1 MIMIKFENMKIV
13 NAILI
18 AGCLALVL
26 TSCMDDEIVTCE
38 PLEGSTLKLTVQ
50 PTFGAQDLHLDSTYT
65 TAEGYKVQF
74 TEIKFYIQDVKNGSV
89 TMISDGLFDFR
100 SRGTLLLEAS
110 GDPLDFAGL
119 QANLGV
125 DSSINH
131 DNPSEFPNSS
141 WLNISNS
148 NDMHWGWNPGYIFVK
163 IEAKA
168 DTIAD
173 GNDVFDHNVVF
184 HVGLDANMQTLDYT
198 NLNWLALGND
208 VHELQFGLDL
218 ATFLQGSTQSIDL
231 QTEFSS
237 HSAPGQEALTLK
249 VMENFK
255 EALTLL

>member
-1 MIMIKFENMKIV
+1 MIKFENMKTFKAVVIV
-13 NAILI
+13 A
-18 AGCLALVL
+18 CSVLVL
-26 TSCMDDEIVTCE
+26 ASCKEDEIVTCE
-38 PLEGSTLKLTVQ
+38 PMPAGPTLRLTVQ
-50 PTFGAQDLHLDSTYT
+50 PTFGGQDLHLDSTYT
-65 TAEGYKVQF
+65 TAEGYLVQF
-74 TEIKFYIQDVKNGSV
+74 TEIKFYMQDVRNGS
-89 TMISDGLFDFR
+89 TLMISDGLFDFR

-110 GDPLDFAGL
+110 GDPLDFTAL

-125 DSSINH
+125 DSAINH
-131 DNPSEFPNSS
+131 DNPSEFDNAS

-163 IEAKA
+163 VEAKA

-173 GNDVFDHNVVF
+173 GIDLFDHNVIF
-184 HVGLDANMQTLDYT
+184 HTGKDVNLQTLDYT

-208 VHELQFGLDL
+208 IHELQFGFDL

>member
-1 MIMIKFENMKIV
+1 MIKFENMKKVKVVLIV
-13 NAILI
+13 A
-18 AGCLALVL
+18 CSVLVL
-26 TSCMDDEIVTCE
+26 TSCKEDEIATGE
-38 PLEGSTLKLTVQ
+38 PMEGTTLKLTVQ
-50 PTFGAQDLHLDSTYT
+50 PTFGAQDLHLDSTYST
-65 TAEGYKVQF
+65 TEGYKVQF
-74 TEIKFYIQDVKNGSV
+74 TEIKFYLQDVKNGSK

-100 SRGTLLLEAS
+100 LRGKLLVEAS
-110 GDPLDFAGL
+110 GDPVDFTAL
-119 QANLGV
+119 QANIGV

-131 DNPSEFPNSS
+131 DNPSEFPNAS

-173 GNDVFDHNVVF
+173 GNDVFNHNIVF
-184 HVGLDANMQTLDYT
+184 HVGLDANMKTLDFS
-198 NLNWLALGND
+198 NLNWLTLGND

-231 QTEFSS
+231 KTEFSS
-237 HSAPGQEALTLK
+237 HSAPGQEVLTLK
-249 VMENFK
+249 IMENFK